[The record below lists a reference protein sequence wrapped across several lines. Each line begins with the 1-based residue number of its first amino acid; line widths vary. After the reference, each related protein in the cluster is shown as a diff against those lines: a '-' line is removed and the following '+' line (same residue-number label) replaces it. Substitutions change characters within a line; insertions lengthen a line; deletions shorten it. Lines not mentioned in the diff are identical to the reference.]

1 MNRRNFLA
9 GSAALMGALGLP
21 LAGRAAVSASDRKF
35 VFVFAEGGWDP
46 TRVFAPEF
54 ANPNVDMEPDAERA
68 TSGGIAWVDHPNR
81 PSVRAFMEQHYARM
95 LLLNG
100 VLVRSIAHEICTMIA
115 MTGDSS
121 GLRPDWPALLA
132 TLGAGST
139 GFTVPHL
146 VLGGPSFPG
155 PLGSSVARTGA
166 AGQLEGLVSGAIVDQ
181 SDAPNGGLP
190 LPTQNIVDSFAL
202 RRARGQA
209 AKVVG
214 GNAGALYAAFSEA
227 TASASELKDLR
238 YTMDFTAGATLAEQ
252 TEVAADALAIGMCRC
267 VSLTGGG
274 GWDSHDTNDPIQ
286 SERFE
291 SLFSGLNQL
300 MEVLAG
306 TPGTAG
312 GTLADETMVVVLSEM
327 GRTPKLNGFAGKDH
341 WPYTSVMLVGDG
353 VTGNRIVGAYDDLYY
368 GRPVDPGS
376 GEIDDAGPQLLS
388 AEAVG
393 ATLLALADID
403 PKDHIQGVEPLTG
416 VLS

>member
-9 GSAALMGALGLP
+9 GSAALMGAMGLP

-35 VFVFAEGGWDP
+35 IFVFASGGWDP

-54 ANPNVDMEPDAERA
+54 DNGGVDMEPAAARA
-68 TSGGIAWVDHPNR
+68 TSGGLTWVDHPSR
-81 PSVRAFMEQHYARM
+81 PSVRAFMDAHHGRT

-121 GLRPDWPALLA
+121 GLKPDWPSLLA
-132 TLGAGST
+132 TLGASSAGY
-139 GFTVPHL
+139 TVPHL

-155 PLGSSVARTGA
+155 PYGSSVARTGA
-166 AGQLEGLVSGAIVDQ
+166 AGQLEGLVSGSIVDW
-181 SDAPNGGLP
+181 SDQPNGGLP
-190 LPTQNIVDSFAL
+190 LPTQNLVDSFAL

-209 AKVVG
+209 QRVSG
-214 GNAGALYAAFSEA
+214 GNAGSLYAAYSEA
-227 TASASELKDLR
+227 TASATALKDLR

-252 TEVAADALAIGMCRC
+252 AEVAADALSIGMSRC
-267 VSLTGGG
+267 VSLSGGD
-274 GWDSHDTNDPIQ
+274 GWDSHDNNDPIQ
-286 SERFE
+286 SERFQA
-291 SLFSGLNQL
+291 LFGGLNQL
-300 MEVLAG
+300 LEVLAG

-312 GTLADETMVVVLSEM
+312 GTLADETLVVVLSEM
-327 GRTPKLNGFAGKDH
+327 GRTPALNGFAGKDH

-353 VTGNRIVGAYDDLYY
+353 VTGDRVVGGYDELYY
-368 GRPVDPGS
+368 GRAVDPGS
-376 GEIDDAGPQLLS
+376 GETSDSAQLLS

-403 PKDHIQGVEPLTG
+403 PGDHISGVDALTG